1 MFVHVVQQY
10 FKRTERPSLY
20 TLSDV
25 PYHMFL
31 LLRTNSDN
39 IRSRFVLIQFIN
51 NVYGTERFV

>member
-31 LLRTNSDN
+31 LRRTNSDN
-39 IRSRFVLIQFIN
+39 IRSRFVLIKSSHIPN
-51 NVYGTERFV
+51 GTSRFV